1 MQAAQP
7 NPVDSLLF
15 RQVMSSFATGVTV
28 VTTVVDG
35 QVHGM
40 TANAFTSVSLSPPL
54 VLAEDQKPISQHF
67 AGWPQEGLKIGF
79 FWREG
84 MAMIEN
90 ALAHLVCELWAQH
103 PAGDH
108 SLYLGKVSYLHYQGN
123 RAPLLFYGGH
133 YRSLDSHI
141 RDPEFWWW

>member
-1 MQAAQP
+1 
-7 NPVDSLLF
+7 
-15 RQVMSSFATGVTV
+15 
-28 VTTVVDG
+28 
-35 QVHGM
+35 M

-54 VLAEDQKPISQHF
+54 VLVSVDNRARIHGMLAQQKRYAVSILAEDQKPISQHF